1 MFEACIDERC
11 GASAT
16 LKQYQPDEPPG
27 RVERGNDTL
36 ARARCLAKHWPS
48 ASECY
53 ICGKAAYFQTFGEA
67 GLRDGPVVVQ
77 YSD

>member
-16 LKQYQPDEPPG
+16 LKLYQPDEPPG

-36 ARARCLAKHWPS
+36 ARARSLAKHRPS
-48 ASECY
+48 ACECY
-53 ICGKAAYFQTFGEA
+53 ICGKAAYFQ
-67 GLRDGPVVVQ
+67 GLVRLVQGAVQ